1 METLNFKKAVEAA
14 HAKIRPYL
22 YQTPLIKAY
31 ALSHRLDAD
40 IYLKLENTQL
50 THSFKIRGAFNKV
63 LSLPP
68 EERQRGVITA
78 STGNHGAAVA
88 FACQKMNIPAKI
100 FVAHNTP
107 DSKTQSIKQFGGEL
121 ILSGADCGE
130 AEQNA
135 RAYAAENQLTY
146 ISPYNDID
154 VICGQGTIGC
164 EILSVMDDLDEIY
177 ISVGGGGLISGIA
190 GYLKSVKKDV
200 KAIACLP
207 ENSPVM
213 YESVQAG
220 KIVTFANKPTLSDST
235 AGNLDLDSVTF
246 DFCKQY
252 VDDYTLVSESEI
264 AQAIKLFLTQEHM
277 LVEGAAAVP
286 LAALLKA
293 KDKIQGKKI
302 VIVVCGA
309 NITLERL
316 KQVICDG

>member
-1 METLNFKKAVEAA
+1 MEEFNFKHEIEQAYARIK
-14 HAKIRPYL
+14 PYI

-31 ALSHRLDAD
+31 ALSELLEAD

-63 LSLPP
+63 LSLTP

-88 FACQKMNIPAKI
+88 FACHKMNVPAKI
-100 FVAHNTP
+100 FVAKNTP
-107 DSKTQSIKQFGGEL
+107 DSKTQSIKRFGGEL
-121 ILSGADCGE
+121 ILGCEDCGE
-130 AEQNA
+130 AEQKA
-135 RAYAAENQLTY
+135 RAYATENKQVY
-146 ISPYNDID
+146 ISPYNDIN
-154 VICGQGTIGC
+154 VICGQGTIAC
-164 EILSVMDDLDEIY
+164 EILEVMDDLDEVY

-190 GYLKSVKKDV
+190 GYLKSVKQDV
-200 KAIACLP
+200 RAIGCLP

-213 YESVQAG
+213 YESIKAG

-235 AGNLDLDSVTF
+235 AGNLDLDSITF
-246 DFCKQY
+246 DFCKRY
-252 VDDYTLVSESEI
+252 IDDYVLVNEDEI
-264 AQAIKLFLTQEHM
+264 IQAIKLFLTQEHM

-293 KDKIQGKKI
+293 RDQIQGKKI
-302 VIVVCGA
+302 VIVVCGS
-309 NITLERL
+309 NISLELL